1 MAVVFKRLSAAQEN
15 RRCHGNGKSPFV
27 TLVTRETG
35 RAPTKHRYRLFK
47 PQGRVSSVLCKNK
60 KKKQTRA
67 KDQYAKIATSSSFT
81 FSISCVLDLRAIL
94 GEG

>member
-1 MAVVFKRLSAAQEN
+1 MRQQNTDTDYSNPKDE
-15 RRCHGNGKSPFV
+15 
-27 TLVTRETG
+27 
-35 RAPTKHRYRLFK
+35 
-47 PQGRVSSVLCKNK
+47 SVQSCEKIRMK

-67 KDQYAKIATSSSFT
+67 KDQYVKIATSSSFT